1 MALIVNG
8 TNITRVSYG
17 GSFIRTVVQ
26 NGTTLFN
33 LSDWT
38 YIGTSSS
45 YTINL
50 GDYNHDFY
58 SSPSQVPEG
67 VLSSYLTSFFP
78 VQNYGAT
85 VVGRVAIYAY
95 INFSYTFIRYEYY
108 RINQT
113 VGAPAPTYSWVWID
127 WYESQPPSA
136 SYSIVGPESTNEGMA
151 AAIQALHPANS
162 NQGLYAAY
170 FSASGYWNLFYST
183 T

>member
-1 MALIVNG
+1 MGLNVGG
-8 TNITRVSYG
+8 TNINRVSV
-17 GSFIRTVVQ
+17 GSTFMRTVYS
-26 NGTTLFN
+26 GATLIFN

-58 SSPSQVPEG
+58 NNPSQVPEG
-67 VLSSYLTSFFP
+67 VLSSYLTSSFP

-85 VVGRVAIYAY
+85 VVGQVAIYAY
-95 INFSYTFIRYEYY
+95 INFSYTFIRHEYY

-113 VGAPAPTYSWVWID
+113 VGAPAPTYSWVWVGWD
-127 WYESQPPSA
+127 YAPFSA
-136 SYSIVGPESTNEGMA
+136 DYNVTGGESTNETMA
-151 AAIQALHPANS
+151 VEIQFYYPANS
-162 NQGLYAAY
+162 NQGKYVNY
-170 FSASGYWNLFYST
+170 FNGSYYNLFYST

>member
-1 MALIVNG
+1 MALIVYG

-45 YTINL
+45 FTINL
-50 GDYNHDFY
+50 GNYNHDFY
-58 SSPSQVPEG
+58 NFPSQVPEG
-67 VLSSYLTSFFP
+67 VLSSYLTSSFP

-85 VVGRVAIYAY
+85 AIGQVAIFAY

-113 VGAPAPTYSWVWID
+113 VGAPAPTYSWVWVGWD
-127 WYESQPPSA
+127 YVPFSA
-136 SYSIVGPESTNEGMA
+136 DYNVTGGESTNETMA
-151 AAIQALHPANS
+151 VEIQFYYPANS
-162 NQGLYAAY
+162 NQGKYVNY
-170 FSASGYWNLFYST
+170 FNGSYYNLFYST

>member
-8 TNITRVSYG
+8 TTITRVAYAGSYM
-17 GSFIRTVVQ
+17 RTVIN

-45 YTINL
+45 FTINL

-58 SSPSQVPEG
+58 NFPSQVPEG
-67 VLSSYLTSFFP
+67 VLSSYLTSSFP

-85 VVGRVAIYAY
+85 VVGQVAIYAY

-113 VGAPAPTYSWVWID
+113 VGAAPPAPTYSWVWVD
-127 WYESQPPSA
+127 WDYVPFSA
-136 SYSIVGPESTNEGMA
+136 DYSLTGGESTNETMA
-151 AAIQALHPANS
+151 VEIQFYYPANS
-162 NQGLYAAY
+162 NQGKYVNY
-170 FSASGYWNLFYST
+170 FNGSYYNLFYST